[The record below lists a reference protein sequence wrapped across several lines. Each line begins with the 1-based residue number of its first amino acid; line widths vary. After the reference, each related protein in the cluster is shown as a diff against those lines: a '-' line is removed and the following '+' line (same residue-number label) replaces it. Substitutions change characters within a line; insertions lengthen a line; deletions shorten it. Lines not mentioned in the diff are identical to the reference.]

1 MRSSYFGVTLLGEC
15 MAKPVW
21 KEIYGSL
28 RREIAESV
36 YRTGDKLPTEKE
48 LSERFSVNRHTVRR
62 ALSELTN
69 EGAIYVRRG
78 SGAYVAEGLIEY
90 PLGGREIRFSMNM
103 HEIGRAPSHRMIG
116 SEVLTAD
123 ERLAEKLAMRP
134 GTSVIQIESAADADG
149 LPIVYAQR
157 HFPFDRFPNMASDF
171 AETGSISAALA
182 RYGVVDYRRAWTR
195 LSARSPSRVVAGHL
209 RQPDVQPVMRTETL
223 NLDMAGQ
230 PIEYTFAWWAGG
242 RAQFVIEGC

>member
-1 MRSSYFGVTLLGEC
+1 
-15 MAKPVW
+15 MATPVW

-28 RREIAESV
+28 RREIAENV

-62 ALSELTN
+62 ALAELTS

-78 SGAYVAEGLIEY
+78 SGAYVAEGVIDY
-90 PLGGREIRFSMNM
+90 PLGGEIRFSANM
-103 HEIGRAPSHRMIG
+103 EEIGRVPTHRLVR
-116 SEVLTAD
+116 SETLTAD
-123 ERLAEKLAMRP
+123 EKLAEKLALRP
-134 GTSVIQIESAADADG
+134 GSRVVQIESTADADG
-149 LPIVYAQR
+149 LPIVFAQR
-157 HFPFDRFPNMASDF
+157 HFPHDRFPNFVADF
-171 AETGSISAALA
+171 EETGSISAALA

-195 LSARSPSRVVAGHL
+195 LTARAPSRMVASQL
-209 RQPDVQPVMRTETL
+209 RQPDVQPVIRTETL

-242 RAQFVIEGC
+242 RAQFVLGSG